1 MVKIRL
7 VRRGAKK
14 HPHYRVVVADSRTP
28 RNGKII
34 EDLGYYDPMKEPS
47 EIRINAEAAKVWIL
61 KGAQPTDSV
70 KLILKK
76 TNFNQ

>member
-14 HPHYRVVVADSRTP
+14 HPSYRVVAADSRTP

-34 EDLGYYDPMKEPS
+34 DDLGYYDPMKEPAVMN
-47 EIRINAEAAKVWIL
+47 INAESVKNWIT

-70 KLILKK
+70 KLLLKRIGID
-76 TNFNQ
+76 Q

>member
-14 HPHYRVVVADSRTP
+14 HPHYRIVVADSRTP

-34 EDLGYYDPMKEPS
+34 ENLGYYDPMKKPS
-47 EIRINAEAAKVWIL
+47 EIKINMQAVKVWIL
-61 KGAQPTDSV
+61 KGAQPTNSV

-76 TNFNQ
+76 SNFNQ

>member
-1 MVKIRL
+1 MNMQINEEFI
-7 VRRGAKK
+7 
-14 HPHYRVVVADSRTP
+14 
-28 RNGKII
+28 NGKII

-47 EIRINAEAAKVWIL
+47 EIKINVQAVKVWIL

>member
-47 EIRINAEAAKVWIL
+47 EIKINVQAVKVWIL

>member
-7 VRRGAKK
+7 VRGGAKK
-14 HPHYRVVVADSRTP
+14 RPHYGIVVADSRTP

-34 EDLGYYDPMKEPS
+34 ENLGYYDPMKKPS
-47 EIRINAEAAKVWIL
+47 EIKINMQAVKVWIL

-76 TNFNQ
+76 SNFNQ

>member
-14 HPHYRVVVADSRTP
+14 HPSYRVVAADSRTP

-34 EDLGYYDPMKEPS
+34 DDLGYYDPMKEPAV
-47 EIRINAEAAKVWIL
+47 ININLESVKDWIA

-70 KLILKK
+70 KLLLKRIGVD
-76 TNFNQ
+76 Q